1 MEKPPTLINL
11 LIHPLPPTLGGF
23 CPAFSSDQN
32 CLVQDEINNFYRRPI
47 LFISANNKEGG
58 NR

>member
-32 CLVQDEINNFYRRPI
+32 CLVQDESNSSDTITVIAY
-47 LFISANNKEGG
+47 L